1 MSTASHQDLFKSSI
15 ASLRVAGAHNNKDA
29 SAANLGSSIV
39 APISPPTSIKKAD
52 SVASSNDV
60 STAKGDE
67 EISGGRECYD
77 GNYKFAPIREHITA
91 RAMIK
96 RHGEAMYESAIS
108 DVVIVGCGSAGL
120 SCAYTIAS
128 RRPDLKVTIIE
139 AGVAPGG
146 GAWVGGQLMSQMVC
160 RKPADKFLTEV
171 GVPFEDEG
179 EYVVV
184 KHAALFTSTILSKV
198 LQFPNVR
205 LFNATAVEDLI
216 SRPDPLGSGTR
227 ICGVVTNYTLVTL
240 AHGLQSCMDPSTI
253 TAPLVASFAG
263 HDGPFGAFSV
273 KRLAA
278 TGLVDKLGDMRCLD
292 MRSSE
297 DFIVN
302 NTREVVPGLITGGME
317 LSELDGA
324 NRMGASF
331 GGMFASGV
339 RAGLEAIKLYD
350 SYEIIDGEVVGPAPV
365 KLTA

>member
-108 DVVIVGCGSAGL
+108 DVVIGASLLCFRGKNCSSRLLCDQTVGCGSAGL

-139 AGVAPGG
+139 AGVAP
-146 GAWVGGQLMSQMVC
+146 
-160 RKPADKFLTEV
+160 
-171 GVPFEDEG
+171 
-179 EYVVV
+179 
-184 KHAALFTSTILSKV
+184 
-198 LQFPNVR
+198 
-205 LFNATAVEDLI
+205 
-216 SRPDPLGSGTR
+216 
-227 ICGVVTNYTLVTL
+227 
-240 AHGLQSCMDPSTI
+240 
-253 TAPLVASFAG
+253 
-263 HDGPFGAFSV
+263 
-273 KRLAA
+273 
-278 TGLVDKLGDMRCLD
+278 
-292 MRSSE
+292 
-297 DFIVN
+297 
-302 NTREVVPGLITGGME
+302 
-317 LSELDGA
+317 
-324 NRMGASF
+324 
-331 GGMFASGV
+331 
-339 RAGLEAIKLYD
+339 
-350 SYEIIDGEVVGPAPV
+350 
-365 KLTA
+365 